1 MPAEKESRI
10 VNYGTAGGAAAPIH
24 SLTRGWIRITR
35 STIEPRKKDSH
46 RSRPRPRRRR
56 AQPAIQTG
64 GGGRKEEEAR
74 TAAPTCGRL
83 FPRCCFFC
91 FRCRFC
97 SVRFEGEEDG
107 DGELSRVACAYKGRG
122 FPDPATRL
130 TPLAGA
136 SGTRGDPFPPFNY
149 SCFVL

>member
-46 RSRPRPRRRR
+46 RSRPRPRR
-56 AQPAIQTG
+56 PAIQTG
-64 GGGRKEEEAR
+64 GDRIWRRRGEEGGGGEDGCTNLWA
-74 TAAPTCGRL
+74 TFSL
-83 FPRCCFFC
+83 LLFFC

-97 SVRFEGEEDG
+97 SVRF
-107 DGELSRVACAYKGRG
+107 GRG
-122 FPDPATRL
+122 KKMGMGNCRGWRALIRAAAFPIRP
-130 TPLAGA
+130 PLAGA

>member
-35 STIEPRKKDSH
+35 STIEPRKKAPIDH
-46 RSRPRPRRRR
+46 AHDRVGLRSRPAAGGGRRRR
-56 AQPAIQTG
+56 
-64 GGGRKEEEAR
+64 R
-74 TAAPTCGRL
+74 GRL
-83 FPRCCFFC
+83 HQPVGDFFPAAVFFC

-97 SVRFEGEEDG
+97 SVRF
-107 DGELSRVACAYKGRG
+107 GRG
-122 FPDPATRL
+122 KKMGMGNCRGWRALIRAAAFPIRP
-130 TPLAGA
+130 PLAGA